1 MILKGLANKTKT
13 CEQSFRGYAAD
24 HVQAS
29 FDYLDILEALETDII
44 Q

>member
-1 MILKGLANKTKT
+1 LQTK
-13 CEQSFRGYAAD
+13 QKRVNNHSGAAD
-24 HVQAS
+24 HVQTS